1 MKRLY
6 KVVNLDCKVND
17 TNSGF
22 SDDAEV
28 ARALAKVTYRP
39 LLSSWPQSK
48 SADLFF
54 TDDVYNRELARLYW
68 SMAEQAH
75 VISPCGQLHFDR
87 IWCAGRDALRVD
99 VECGVVYIGTCLN
112 WSVEYFRWW
121 IENSDVGFQSW
132 IDELS
137 FFADFGEAEITDDD
151 IVMMK
156 GPGYDIYGHWL
167 LDYVPQLLLTKYMD
181 LPDGT
186 TYVFDRVTEW
196 IKSLI
201 DAVGIASIK
210 TYECRLSEHRNMVM
224 PTGLNNGYALAQPIN
239 MVTWNLLRLYF
250 NHRAINLAG
259 LTPNKIYISR
269 KSWGGQRGLANDEA
283 VESLMRALGF
293 TVCCPEQYKLEE
305 QARLFANARYVVG
318 EDGSALHSLI
328 FTRPGARLG
337 VLMQADR
344 MNLWHAGIC
353 DAMGHSLGYFELG
366 QINGRASA
374 DLIGL
379 RAFVGDLLVD

>member
-6 KVVNLDCKVND
+6 KIVNLDCKING

-22 SDDAEV
+22 SGDNEV
-28 ARALAKVTYRP
+28 TRALAKITYRP
-39 LLSSWPQSK
+39 LLTNWPQSRRD
-48 SADLFF
+48 DLFVI
-54 TDDVYNRELARLYW
+54 DNMHNRELAQLYW

-75 VISPCGQLHFDR
+75 LISPCGQLHFER
-87 IWCAGRDALRVD
+87 IWCAGRDGLRVD
-99 VECGVVYIGTCLN
+99 IECGVVYIGTCLN

-121 IENSDVGFQSW
+121 IENSDVGFDSW
-132 IDELS
+132 IDGSRFL
-137 FFADFGEAEITDDD
+137 ADFGEAEISDDE

-167 LDYVPQLLLTKYMD
+167 LDYVPQLLLTKYME
-181 LPDGT
+181 LAEGT
-186 TYVFDRVTEW
+186 TYVFDAMTDW

-201 DAVGIASIK
+201 DAVGIIHTR
-210 TYECRLSEHRNMVM
+210 TYQCRLSEHRNLTM

-239 MVTWNLLRLYF
+239 MVTWNLLRLHF
-250 NHRAINLAG
+250 NHRGINQAG
-259 LTPNKIYISR
+259 PAPEKIYISR
-269 KSWGGQRGLANDEA
+269 RNWSRQRSLANAEA
-283 VESLMRALGF
+283 VESLMQEFGF
-293 TVCCPEQYKLEE
+293 TVCYPEQHKLEE
-305 QARLFANARYVVG
+305 QARLFADARYVVG

-353 DAMGHSLGYFELG
+353 DAMGHSLGYFEVSQSDG
-366 QINGRASA
+366 HACA
-374 DLIGL
+374 DLMAL
-379 RAFVGDLLVD
+379 KAFVGELLAN